1 MTTQLHLALG
11 IVDGRAYP
19 DRDLALVRDVE
30 LAREDQRRARR
41 HRRFFS
47 R

>member
-11 IVDGRAYP
+11 IVDGRAHP
-19 DRDLALVRDVE
+19 DRDLALVRDAE
-30 LAREDQRRARR
+30 LALEQERRTRR